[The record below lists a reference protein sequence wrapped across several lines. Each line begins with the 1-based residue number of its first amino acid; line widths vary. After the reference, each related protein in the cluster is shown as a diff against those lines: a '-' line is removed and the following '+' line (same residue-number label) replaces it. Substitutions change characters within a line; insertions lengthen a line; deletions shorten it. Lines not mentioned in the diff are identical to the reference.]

1 MMKKRGTKE
10 KHKDYMKG
18 GTDEEWSAKKQIV
31 AGVHIEWKVY
41 EAIMWDAL
49 WMSDI
54 AADGTLIREGR
65 LSSHALRRLRR
76 QNACD
81 LCKDQSND

>member
-1 MMKKRGTKE
+1 MDDEKRRTKE

-18 GTDEEWSAKKQIV
+18 GTGEEWSAEKKQIV
-31 AGVHIEWKVY
+31 AGVHIGWKVY

-54 AADGTLIREGR
+54 AADGTLIREDR

-81 LCKDQSND
+81 L